1 MIFVPL
7 AFLLNKGS
15 KSRARVTVS
24 IPEKHGKSV
33 DAFHVVGMA
42 VGEKELVS
50 GSNISLALDAVKPE
64 YDPWQL
70 C

>member
-1 MIFVPL
+1 M
-7 AFLLNKGS
+7 
-15 KSRARVTVS
+15 TVS

-64 YDPWQL
+64 YDP
-70 C
+70 

>member
-50 GSNISLALDAVKPE
+50 GSNISFALDAVKPE
-64 YDPWQL
+64 YDP
-70 C
+70 

>member
-15 KSRARVTVS
+15 ISRARITVSNS

-64 YDPWQL
+64 YDP
-70 C
+70 

>member
-1 MIFVPL
+1 MVW
-7 AFLLNKGS
+7 
-15 KSRARVTVS
+15 

-50 GSNISLALDAVKPE
+50 GSNISLALDAVKPK